1 MRFTTIMAAGAT
13 VAAALLTFTASAG
26 ASSAPQWV
34 GNPPSTLCKTGV
46 NIGYCGTLKSAGD
59 STGPRQALR
68 IAVKG
73 SSGSGTTVRGSVNP
87 GHGAVSGG
95 RTSDAF
101 LWLAQGGHRV
111 AEFTPNGFKTGYY
124 LADVGGTVELQSAA
138 RTNAEWDFTCTSG
151 CGGSS
156 PTGSVT
162 NVATG
167 RVLAVTTARGKVIT
181 VPAPRSL
188 LSTAQFTFVTP

>member
-1 MRFTTIMAAGAT
+1 MRFTTILATGAT
-13 VAAALLTFTASAG
+13 VAAALLTFSASAG
-26 ASSAPQWV
+26 ASTAPQWV
-34 GNPPSTLCKTGV
+34 GNPPTSLCKAGANV
-46 NIGYCGTLKSAGD
+46 GYCGTLKSTGD
-59 STGPRQALR
+59 STSAHRGLKVS
-68 IAVKG
+68 VKG
-73 SSGSGTTVRGSVNP
+73 STGSQTTVRGAVNP

-101 LWLAQGGHRV
+101 LWLSQGGHKV

-124 LADVGGTVELQSAA
+124 LADVGGTVKLQANPRA
-138 RTNAEWDFTCTSG
+138 NAEWDFTCTSG

-167 RVLAVTTARGKVIT
+167 RVLEVTTARGKVIT
-181 VPAPRSL
+181 APAPRTL
-188 LSTAQFTFVTP
+188 PAAARFTFVTP